1 MRQLPSTVINSMED
15 LFRDFNRFAIGFE
28 PMMARVTSNPATYP
42 PYNLIHDSGVYKLEL
57 AVAGFKLSELD
68 INITNDRILSVK
80 GRKNDEQVERNWI
93 HRGIAARDFERQFTL
108 AEHIKVI
115 SAKLEDGLLIIDLLR
130 EVPEPAKGINIP
142 ITTSN
147 VVDVNVD
154 PDQV

>member
-28 PMMARVTSNPATYP
+28 PMMAKITSNPATYP
-42 PYNLIHDSGVYKLEL
+42 PYNLLHDSGVYKLEL
-57 AVAGFKLSELD
+57 AVAGFKISELD